1 MDEYLRISKAA
12 DLENKWDRAYYR
24 FLEMLPG
31 ILSWGTLIGLVVL
44 SIGWKFGNPWLVS
57 IFIIIFDA
65 NWLFKSVYYAFN
77 LKGGYDKMAEYS
89 KVNWL
94 QKLQNDFSGKW
105 EGLYHLV
112 ILPMYNEPYEVVRE
126 SFISLSKAQYPKDKF
141 IVVLACEEKARKNS
155 EETAKR
161 IEAEFGNIF
170 FKYLTTWHPANLP
183 EEIPGKASNET
194 WAAKK
199 SKELLEANNIAIEK
213 AIVSSFD
220 VDTVVYDGYFAC
232 LTHNFLS
239 VDNPYRTS
247 FQPIPLFTNNID
259 EASAISRVF
268 SFSTSFWQMIS
279 QDRMDNLIT
288 FSSHS
293 MSFKALV
300 DVGFKQT
307 NIVSD
312 DSRIFWQCF
321 LKYDGDYTVCPL
333 YYPVCMD
340 ANVAPSLWLTLKN
353 IYKQQRRW
361 AYGCND
367 IAYFLF
373 AFSKNKKIKLWEK
386 LKWTWELINGHWS
399 WACASAIIFAVG
411 WLPIFFGG
419 PEFNRMSVAFNLA
432 PTTSVLLTIS
442 MIGLFWSAYYSGM
455 MLKPAPT
462 LRGNIW
468 NRFMILVQW
477 LLVPFIMVFF
487 TSVPAIDAQ
496 TRLMLGKYMGF
507 WVTPKSR

>member
-12 DLENKWDRAYYR
+12 DLENKLDRAYYR

-321 LKYDGDYTVCPL
+321 
-333 YYPVCMD
+333 
-340 ANVAPSLWLTLKN
+340 
-353 IYKQQRRW
+353 
-361 AYGCND
+361 
-367 IAYFLF
+367 
-373 AFSKNKKIKLWEK
+373 
-386 LKWTWELINGHWS
+386 
-399 WACASAIIFAVG
+399 
-411 WLPIFFGG
+411 
-419 PEFNRMSVAFNLA
+419 
-432 PTTSVLLTIS
+432 
-442 MIGLFWSAYYSGM
+442 
-455 MLKPAPT
+455 
-462 LRGNIW
+462 
-468 NRFMILVQW
+468 
-477 LLVPFIMVFF
+477 
-487 TSVPAIDAQ
+487 
-496 TRLMLGKYMGF
+496 
-507 WVTPKSR
+507 